1 MKKSTPHLDSFTP
14 GILELHFEIKIIYS
28 TNKANSTSKES
39 HMITTWQK
47 SDVGLRLW
55 SVNNYKYKSK
65 YNTNTNKSENT
76 NTHDYQLVDRRMYE
90 AGVGS
95 PVVVGGQLA
104 CFSKLVGRILGIVMH
119 FAFLDIVMDVFL
131 YICAIAG
138 WLCSVVLCCGA
149 VLFFM
154 CYYDW
159 AFFF

>member
-1 MKKSTPHLDSFTP
+1 M
-14 GILELHFEIKIIYS
+14 
-28 TNKANSTSKES
+28 
-39 HMITTWQK
+39 
-47 SDVGLRLW
+47 GLRLW

-95 PVVVGGQLA
+95 PVVVGRQLA
-104 CFSKLVGRILGIVMH
+104 CFSKLVGRILGIVIH

-131 YICAIAG
+131 YLCAIAG
-138 WLCSVVLCCGA
+138 WLCSVVLCCG

-159 AFFF
+159 AFFLNIKL